1 MKSSLNETTIKID
14 NQSTILRKNNQLIS
28 KLTKEVK
35 DLTEE
40 VKDLKN
46 ENTKLCIK
54 VNLLSTK
61 IDIIGCRDFLRKIIL
76 DFCYFF
82 DVVKYDNFKEA
93 AALINE
99 KIKQKRNDTSL
110 QEFEKKVNLIKF
122 IECLGRLIDD
132 SDNLS
137 HLFFKELSINYKNQ
151 NRNQITN
158 VENITKNINKCK
170 DIFNDYTKINFDSVF
185 SFFIN
190 DCNYPY
196 YLINNFDIE
205 EKDWLKAIKKNIN
218 KK

>member
-28 KLTKEVK
+28 KLTKDVK

-99 KIKQKRNDTSL
+99 KIK
-110 QEFEKKVNLIKF
+110 KKEMIL
-122 IECLGRLIDD
+122 L
-132 SDNLS
+132 
-137 HLFFKELSINYKNQ
+137 YKNL
-151 NRNQITN
+151 
-158 VENITKNINKCK
+158 KKK
-170 DIFNDYTKINFDSVF
+170 
-185 SFFIN
+185 
-190 DCNYPY
+190 
-196 YLINNFDIE
+196 LI
-205 EKDWLKAIKKNIN
+205 
-218 KK
+218 